1 MTENLIKDQKHTDQY
16 SIYNGDCY
24 DVTSNIPDE
33 SIDFSVYS
41 PPFCGLYQYSSDH
54 RDMSNCGTKEEFLN
68 QYEFLIKEK
77 ARITKK
83 GRLTAVHCQDILT
96 NVTTNVLYDFP
107 ADIIKLHEKHG
118 FVYVNKICISK
129 EPFEVRMRTMVR
141 SLMHK
146 LVVDD
151 MTQCFTAMPDFVL
164 LFRKKGENKT
174 PVENLRGLEHYFG
187 GSPISTPMRQA
198 FNNANDTNFSDE
210 EVFDYLKEKYIGQ
223 SDKLYEEY
231 INCDNPDIKE
241 DLKNQLKDIQKKN
254 QLSQYIWRRY
264 ADAFWD
270 DVRIKNVLP
279 FKSAREDDDEKHVH
293 PLQLDV
299 IQRLIYMYTN
309 EGESVLTPFMG
320 VGSKVYGAVS
330 LKRKGI
336 GIELKDSYYK
346 QAILNLDN
354 VDQVKRKEVAKQ
366 TNIFDSIK

>member
-1 MTENLIKDQKHTDQY
+1 MTNLIKDQKHTDQY

-24 DVTSNIPDE
+24 DVIKSIPDE

-41 PPFCGLYQYSSDH
+41 PPFCGLYQYSSDN
-54 RDMSNCGTKEEFLN
+54 RDMSNCNDKEEFLQ

-77 ARITKK
+77 SRVTKK

-118 FVYVNKICISK
+118 FSYVNKICVSK

-151 MTQCFTAMPDFVL
+151 MTSCFTAMPDFVL
-164 LFRKKGENKT
+164 IFRKKGENKI

-187 GSPISTPMRQA
+187 ATPITKPMRQA
-198 FNNANDTNFSDE
+198 FNNANDTNLSDDGVFELLKENHLGKSDE
-210 EVFDYLKEKYIGQ
+210 
-223 SDKLYEEY
+223 LYNEY
-231 INCDNPDIKE
+231 INCNDEEKKE
-241 DLKNQLKDIQKKN
+241 SLKNQLKDVQKKN

-270 DVRIKNVLP
+270 DVRVKNVLP
-279 FKSAREDDDEKHVH
+279 FKKSREDDDEKHVH

-309 EGESVLTPFMG
+309 EGENVLTPFMG
-320 VGSKVYGAVS
+320 VGSEVYGAVS
-330 LKRKGI
+330 LNRKGV
-336 GIELKDSYYK
+336 GVELKDSYYK
-346 QAILNLDN
+346 QATLNLDN
-354 VDQVKRKEVAKQ
+354 VKPVEREV
-366 TNIFDSIK
+366 TNQQQKLFE

>member
-1 MTENLIKDQKHTDQY
+1 MTNELVKDQKHTDQY
-16 SIYNGDCY
+16 SIYNGDCI
-24 DVTSNIPDE
+24 DVISDLPDE

-41 PPFCGLYQYSSDH
+41 PPFCGLYMYSSDH
-54 RDMSNCGTKEEFLN
+54 RDMSNCNDNEEFLK

-77 ARITKK
+77 ARVTKK

-107 ADIIKLHEKHG
+107 ADIVKLHEKHG
-118 FVYVNKICISK
+118 FEYVNKICVSK

-174 PVENLRGLEHYFG
+174 PVMNLRGLEHYFG
-187 GSPISTPMRQA
+187 GESITNPMRDA
-198 FNNANDTNFSDE
+198 FNNANETNFTNE
-210 EVFDYLKEKYIGQ
+210 EVFEYLENKYLGISDDLYDKYCKCEDEQEKLKLENELKE
-223 SDKLYEEY
+223 
-231 INCDNPDIKE
+231 
-241 DLKNQLKDIQKKN
+241 IQKKN

-270 DVRIKNVLP
+270 DVRVKNVLP
-279 FKSAREDDDEKHVH
+279 FKTAREDDDEKHVH

-309 EGESVLTPFMG
+309 EGENVLTPFMG
-320 VGSKVYGAVS
+320 VGSEVYGAVS

-346 QAILNLDN
+346 QATLNLN
-354 VDQVKRKEVAKQ
+354 KVEPIKRKLKP
-366 TNIFDSIK
+366 